1 MLAKPDAKPERRM
14 VTLERQVASL
24 ERYSRWVCLG
34 DARLLYLFR
43 EKGGLCNLRG
53 GWLSQRAPWLHLRNG
68 WLSQKD
74 GWLPKIDGWLSQR
87 DEWLL

>member
-34 DARLLYLFR
+34 DGRLLYLFR
-43 EKGGLCNLRG
+43 EMGGFFKLRARWLSQRDVWQHLRNG
-53 GWLSQRAPWLHLRNG
+53 WINHKDVWLPKIVGWLSQRV
-68 WLSQKD
+68 
-74 GWLPKIDGWLSQR
+74 
-87 DEWLL
+87 